1 MKAPRDEHRRLD
13 SSKDHNES
21 GLPQPHEGR
30 IVEVF
35 ERISDAFYAVDCESG
50 FPWPRGGDRLRK
62 SVVAEWAKSP

>member
-21 GLPQPHEGR
+21 GLHQPNEGR

-50 FPWPRGGDRLRK
+50 VPRARGGDRLQKRL
-62 SVVAEWAKSP
+62 VAEWAKSP